1 MASIP
6 FLELSSY
13 WHLLSFSCLFLLDES
28 KINII
33 LNLLEKKNLKFLLNL
48 FLLELLLLEL

>member
-1 MASIP
+1 MASTP

-13 WHLLSFSCLFLLDES
+13 RHLLCFLVFFLNEN
-28 KINII
+28 KINVI